1 MKELNR
7 RFIKQITNNNLLAL
21 SIGLVYLLFGMLKFF
36 TSLSP
41 AEDVAIQT
49 INKLTLG
56 LIPAQISITLLG
68 IWESGIG
75 LFLIFNWYH
84 KATILFALV
93 HIIMTFTPLFLL
105 PEIIFTDTNLAPT
118 LLGQYIF
125 KNIIIVAA
133 LLTVLQNKTPSYA
146 S

>member
-7 RFIKQITNNNLLAL
+7 RFINQITNNNLLAL
-21 SIGLVYLLFGMLKFF
+21 SIGLVYLLFGVLKFF

-49 INKLTLG
+49 INRLTLG
-56 LIPAQISITLLG
+56 LVPAQISITFLS

-75 LFLIFNWYH
+75 IFLILNWYR
-84 KATILFALV
+84 KTTILFALV
-93 HIIMTFTPLFLL
+93 HITMTFTPLFLS
-105 PEIIFTDTNLAPT
+105 PEIIFSNASLAPT

-133 LLTVLQNKTPSYA
+133 LITVLQNKTPSYA